1 MKAYARETA
10 FCLVYRNN
18 METDRQEDFLLFDE
32 DKLTDADKQFCS
44 QLVDFVSANKQ
55 KIDDIIS
62 SYSKGFRLQR
72 LCKTDLAVLET
83 AIGEM
88 MSCDTPFPVVI
99 NEAVGFAEKY
109 STPKSASFVNGI
121 LASYVRERQ

>member
-1 MKAYARETA
+1 MRAYARETA

-32 DKLTDADKQFCS
+32 DKLTDTDKQFCL

-99 NEAVGFAEKY
+99 NEAVGFAKKY
-109 STPKSASFVNGI
+109 STPKRASFVNGI
-121 LASYVRERQ
+121 LASYLRERQ